1 MVRWFVLVSCHPI
14 PVMRHHFLMYS
25 FCLGW
30 KPILS
35 LPIVIGLLGIGADAI
50 AQPTTDEPILHTIP
64 IPQRS
69 PERPVLQRGSEGA
82 SVRELQAVLS
92 LMGYYSGEING
103 QYQET
108 TAIAVSAFQQSAG
121 LPADGVM
128 GPNTWN
134 ALFPSADAL
143 RSSRPAPTADA
154 SMPEMSSESS
164 GFPTPSMLSNSP
176 NTVSAEATMDDQ
188 PPADQ
193 PTSETAAPPSSD
205 RDDTTATTDLPILRV
220 GMRGFAVERL
230 QERLQTLGFYT
241 GAIDGIFGPA
251 TESAV
256 QTLQRANALNPDG
269 IVGAETWTVLFQ

>member
-1 MVRWFVLVSCHPI
+1 
-14 PVMRHHFLMYS
+14 
-25 FCLGW
+25 
-30 KPILS
+30 
-35 LPIVIGLLGIGADAI
+35 
-50 AQPTTDEPILHTIP
+50 
-64 IPQRS
+64 
-69 PERPVLQRGSEGA
+69 
-82 SVRELQAVLS
+82 
-92 LMGYYSGEING
+92 
-103 QYQET
+103 
-108 TAIAVSAFQQSAG
+108 
-121 LPADGVM
+121 
-128 GPNTWN
+128 
-134 ALFPSADAL
+134 
-143 RSSRPAPTADA
+143 
-154 SMPEMSSESS
+154 
-164 GFPTPSMLSNSP
+164 MLSNSP